1 MSLTVQVGIRFC
13 YGKRYCIGSL
23 DDAFSLVLMYIS
35 SLDDAFFTSSPV
47 MIDTTATIISYVL
60 LHVSVIQ

>member
-1 MSLTVQVGIRFC
+1 MMLFSLVLLYIS
-13 YGKRYCIGSL
+13 SL
-23 DDAFSLVLMYIS
+23 DDAFSLVLLYIS